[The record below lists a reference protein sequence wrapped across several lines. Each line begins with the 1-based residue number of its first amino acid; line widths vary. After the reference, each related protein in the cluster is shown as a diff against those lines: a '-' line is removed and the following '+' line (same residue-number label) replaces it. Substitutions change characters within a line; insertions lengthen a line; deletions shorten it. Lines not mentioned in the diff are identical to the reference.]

1 MEIVYIRPKSPFPLD
16 LPSNKIFGA
25 ICVGIRAIYGEE
37 ELNEMLSLFHGN
49 DIPFIISSAFPFVDG
64 FKDRN
69 KHHFFPKLITEPD
82 KTEDLDSAKK
92 FKKVEYV
99 DESIFN
105 EWINGKISESTIIK
119 VFDDRYKTK
128 DKLLFPRGV
137 ELKFKLAVEDVPH
150 NQLNRLSSCS
160 ENFYYSKGR
169 YFDNAG
175 LFFLIKFFDGKFKSK
190 ITSALKFI
198 KDRGFGGDISSGE
211 GQFEIEIISEM
222 KSTEMIDEPDEADTF
237 TTLSRY
243 SPTDEFNSFD
253 KDRIWYELVKI
264 RGRCGD
270 GITKKSLLMLKEGS
284 TFPIID
290 REFYGKVREVRSD
303 PRRTVEYGISFPI
316 KVKTGIREE

>member
-1 MEIVYIRPKSPFPLD
+1 MEIVYIQPKSCFPLD
-16 LPSNKIFGA
+16 LSSNKIFGA

-64 FKDRN
+64 PKDEE
-69 KHHFFPKLITEPD
+69 KHHFFPKPITEPD
-82 KTEDLDSAKK
+82 KTEDFGSAKK

-105 EWINGKISESTIIK
+105 GWINGKISESAIIK

-128 DKLLFPRGV
+128 DKLLFPKGA
-137 ELKFKLAVEDVPH
+137 ELKFKLAVGDVPH
-150 NQLNRLSSCS
+150 NQLNRLSFRSD
-160 ENFYYSKGR
+160 NFYYSKGR

-175 LFFLIKFFDGKFKSK
+175 LFFLIKFFDDKFKSK
-190 ITSALKFI
+190 IKYALKFI
-198 KDRGFGGDISSGE
+198 EDRGFGGDISSGE
-211 GQFEIEIISEM
+211 GQFEIKSEM

-237 TTLSRY
+237 TTLSLY

-253 KDRIWYELVKI
+253 KDRIWYELVKL

-270 GITKKSLLMLKEGS
+270 GIMKKSLLMLKEGS

-290 REFYGKVREVRSD
+290 REFYGRVREVRPD
-303 PRRTVEYGISFPI
+303 PRRTVEYGIAFPI
-316 KVKTGIREE
+316 KVKIRMNGEE